1 MTGDPD
7 SVQGRHKS
15 KLSHGGTRD
24 CEEDDECDATKK
36 GGVFYII
43 TQ

>member
-1 MTGDPD
+1 MSGDSD

-15 KLSHGGTRD
+15 KLSRGGTRD
-24 CEEDDECDATKK
+24 CDDDECVATEK